1 MDIGMLFNNTE
12 FYDGFEDEHEI
23 ELFISEK
30 PELSIH
36 IWEGY
41 FNDIFGVPTF
51 DENGWHGFT
60 RDFQQCE
67 RTFEEKDVVI
77 DIDEYLTDLLNYK
90 DKKFKFEETRK
101 CYELLRIFLE
111 YAQTNS
117 KIVRVNWW

>member
-1 MDIGMLFNNTE
+1 MDMGMLFNNTE
-12 FYDGFEDEHEI
+12 FYDGFEDEYEI

-30 PELSIH
+30 NELSIH

-41 FNDIFGVPTF
+41 FNDIFGEPPV
-51 DENGWHGFT
+51 NGKGWYGFT

-111 YAQTNS
+111 YAQTNG
-117 KIVRVNWW
+117 KTVRVNWW